1 MKNFTALLM
10 APFLTCALA
19 LGLTLGLAGPAWAQT
34 GPRISSEFAPRAS
47 GDDVLSGERV
57 EALELRLAQLEQLLD
72 AQRTLNNRN
81 RLAETQNLQ
90 QRLEVLENRLLATQ
104 NNFAPSTQS
113 DNGARTAATSA
124 AAERVQFNQLV
135 EMLRLLQAQTDR
147 LMIDMQNMT
156 TRLDKASSDNEFRF
170 QSLEGG
176 VRRANQGI
184 SSSSAEPEVIGFVK
198 KAAPVAGLAEASAV
212 IDVSIPLVGEGN
224 PADLADFDA
233 PVRAPLNDPQA
244 LYERALGDL
253 QAGDYAGARVDF
265 AALVKRFPS
274 HKMAGHAQYWLGE
287 TFYVQ
292 RQYKQ
297 AAQAFLA
304 GYTTYAASKKAPDS
318 LLKLGM
324 TLTALGE
331 KKTGCDAFAELNAKF
346 PDAPAA
352 VAKRA
357 QIEKK
362 RAGCAL

>member
-1 MKNFTALLM
+1 MKKFAALLT
-10 APFLTCALA
+10 AVFVLA
-19 LGLTLGLAGPAWAQT
+19 SPVWAQS
-34 GPRISSEFAPRAS
+34 GPRVPSEFAPRAA
-47 GDDVLSGERV
+47 DAPAGERV
-57 EALELRLAQLEQLLD
+57 EALELRLAQLEQLLE

-81 RLAETQNLQ
+81 RLAEAQSLK
-90 QRLEVLENRLLATQ
+90 QRLEALEVRLLSPPG
-104 NNFAPSTQS
+104 NFAAPASTS
-113 DNGARTAATSA
+113 PNAATSAATSA

-156 TRLDKASSDNEFRF
+156 QRIDKASSDNEFRF

-176 VRRANQGI
+176 MMRANQGI

-198 KAAPVAGLAEASAV
+198 KAAPVAGLVDASAV
-212 IDVSIPLVGEGN
+212 IDVTTPLVGEGN

-233 PVRAPLNDPQA
+233 PVRTPLDDPQA
-244 LYERALGDL
+244 LYERALTDL
-253 QAGDYAGARVDF
+253 QAGNYSGARVDF
-265 AALVKRFPS
+265 ASLVERFPS

-297 AAQAFLA
+297 AAQAFLV

-346 PDAPAA
+346 PDAPSA

-362 RAGCAL
+362 RAGCAS

>member
-1 MKNFTALLM
+1 MKIFAALLT
-10 APFLTCALA
+10 AACLLV
-19 LGLTLGLAGPAWAQT
+19 GPVWAQS
-34 GPRISSEFAPRAS
+34 GLRVPSEFAPRSS
-47 GDDVLSGERV
+47 GDEPASERV
-57 EALELRLAQLEQLLD
+57 DALELRLAQLEQLLD
-72 AQRTLNNRN
+72 AQRTLNARN
-81 RLAETQNLQ
+81 RLTETQTLK
-90 QRLEVLENRLLATQ
+90 QRLEALETRLLSPQ
-104 NNFAPSTQS
+104 GNFAAPASSSSSKNAATS
-113 DNGARTAATSA
+113 AATSA

-147 LMIDMQNMT
+147 LMIDMQNIT
-156 TRLDKASSDNEFRF
+156 QRLDKASSDNEFRF

-176 VRRANQGI
+176 MMRANQGI

-198 KAAPVAGLAEASAV
+198 KAAPVAGLVDASAV
-212 IDVSIPLVGEGN
+212 IDVTTPLVGEGN

-233 PVRAPLNDPQA
+233 PVRTPLDDPQA
-244 LYERALGDL
+244 LYERALSDL
-253 QAGDYAGARVDF
+253 QAGHYSGARVDF
-265 AALVKRFPS
+265 ASLVERFPS

-297 AAQAFLA
+297 AAQAFLV

-346 PDAPAA
+346 PDAPSA

-362 RAGCAL
+362 RAGCAS

>member
-1 MKNFTALLM
+1 MKNFAALFTAV
-10 APFLTCALA
+10 CVLA
-19 LGLTLGLAGPAWAQT
+19 SPVWAQS
-34 GPRISSEFAPRAS
+34 GPRVPSEFAPRAT
-47 GDDVLSGERV
+47 DAPAGERV
-57 EALELRLAQLEQLLD
+57 EALELRLAQLEQLLE

-81 RLAETQNLQ
+81 RLAQAQSLK
-90 QRLEVLENRLLATQ
+90 QRLEALEARLLSPG
-104 NNFAPSTQS
+104 NFATPASAS
-113 DNGARTAATSA
+113 PNAATSA

-147 LMIDMQNMT
+147 LMIDVQNMT
-156 TRLDKASSDNEFRF
+156 QRIDKASSDNEFRF

-176 VRRANQGI
+176 MMRANQGI

-198 KAAPVAGLAEASAV
+198 KAAPVAGLVDAYAM
-212 IDVSIPLVGEGN
+212 IDVTTPLVGEGN

-233 PVRAPLNDPQA
+233 PVRTPLDDPQA
-244 LYERALGDL
+244 LYKRALTDL
-253 QAGDYAGARVDF
+253 QAGNYGGARVDF
-265 AALVKRFPS
+265 SSYVERFPS

-297 AAQAFLA
+297 AAQAFLV

-346 PDAPAA
+346 PDAPSA

-362 RAGCAL
+362 RAGCAS

>member
-1 MKNFTALLM
+1 MKKFAALLT
-10 APFLTCALA
+10 AVFVLA
-19 LGLTLGLAGPAWAQT
+19 SPVWAQS
-34 GPRISSEFAPRAS
+34 GPRVPSEFAPRAA
-47 GDDVLSGERV
+47 DAPAGERV
-57 EALELRLAQLEQLLD
+57 EALELRLAQLEQLLE
-72 AQRTLNNRN
+72 AQRTLNNRS
-81 RLAETQNLQ
+81 RLAEAQSLK
-90 QRLEVLENRLLATQ
+90 QRLEALEVRLLSPPG
-104 NNFAPSTQS
+104 NFAAPASTS
-113 DNGARTAATSA
+113 PNAATSAATSA

-156 TRLDKASSDNEFRF
+156 QRIDKASSDNEFRF

-176 VRRANQGI
+176 MMRANQGI

-198 KAAPVAGLAEASAV
+198 KAAPVAGLVDASAV
-212 IDVSIPLVGEGN
+212 IDVTTPLVGEGN

-233 PVRAPLNDPQA
+233 PVRTPLDDPQA
-244 LYERALGDL
+244 LYERALTDL
-253 QAGDYAGARVDF
+253 QAGNYSGARVDF
-265 AALVKRFPS
+265 ASLVERFPS

-297 AAQAFLA
+297 AAQAFLV

-346 PDAPAA
+346 PDAPSA

-362 RAGCAL
+362 RAGCAS

>member
-1 MKNFTALLM
+1 
-10 APFLTCALA
+10 
-19 LGLTLGLAGPAWAQT
+19 
-34 GPRISSEFAPRAS
+34 
-47 GDDVLSGERV
+47 
-57 EALELRLAQLEQLLD
+57 LELRLAQLEQLLE

-81 RLAETQNLQ
+81 RLAQAQSLK
-90 QRLEVLENRLLATQ
+90 QRLEALEARLLSPPG
-104 NNFAPSTQS
+104 NFAAPASTS
-113 DNGARTAATSA
+113 PNAATSAATSA

-156 TRLDKASSDNEFRF
+156 QRIDKASSDNEFRF

-176 VRRANQGI
+176 MMRANQGI

-198 KAAPVAGLAEASAV
+198 KAAPVAGLVDAYAV
-212 IDVSIPLVGEGN
+212 IDVTTPLVGEGN

-233 PVRAPLNDPQA
+233 PVRTPLDDPQA
-244 LYERALGDL
+244 LYKRALTDL
-253 QAGDYAGARVDF
+253 QAGNYGGARVDF
-265 AALVKRFPS
+265 SSYVERFPS

-297 AAQAFLA
+297 AAQAFLV

-346 PDAPAA
+346 PDAPSA

-362 RAGCAL
+362 RAGCAS

>member
-1 MKNFTALLM
+1 MKNFAALLT
-10 APFLTCALA
+10 AVCVLA
-19 LGLTLGLAGPAWAQT
+19 SPVWAQS
-34 GPRISSEFAPRAS
+34 GPRVPSEFAPRAT
-47 GDDVLSGERV
+47 DAPAGERV
-57 EALELRLAQLEQLLD
+57 EALELRLAQLEQLLE

-81 RLAETQNLQ
+81 RLAEAQSLK
-90 QRLEVLENRLLATQ
+90 QRLEALEARLLSPQ
-104 NNFAPSTQS
+104 GNFAAPASISPNAATS
-113 DNGARTAATSA
+113 AATSA

-156 TRLDKASSDNEFRF
+156 QRIDKASSDNEFRF

-176 VRRANQGI
+176 MMRANQGI

-198 KAAPVAGLAEASAV
+198 KAAPVAGLVDASAV
-212 IDVSIPLVGEGN
+212 IDVTTPLVGEGN
-224 PADLADFDA
+224 PTDLADFDA
-233 PVRAPLNDPQA
+233 PVRTPLDDPQA
-244 LYERALGDL
+244 LYERALTDL
-253 QAGDYAGARVDF
+253 RAGNYGGARVDF
-265 AALVKRFPS
+265 ASLVERFPS

-297 AAQAFLA
+297 AAQAFLV

-346 PDAPAA
+346 PNAPSA

-362 RAGCAL
+362 RAGCAS

>member
-1 MKNFTALLM
+1 MKSFAALLT
-10 APFLTCALA
+10 AACLLA
-19 LGLTLGLAGPAWAQT
+19 SPVWAQS
-34 GPRISSEFAPRAS
+34 GPRVPSEFAPRANA
-47 GDDVLSGERV
+47 DEPAGERV
-57 EALELRLAQLEQLLD
+57 DALELRLAQLEQLLE
-72 AQRTLNNRN
+72 AQRRLNNRN
-81 RLAETQNLQ
+81 RLAETQTLK
-90 QRLEVLENRLLATQ
+90 QRLEALETRLLSPQGNLA
-104 NNFAPSTQS
+104 APSS
-113 DNGARTAATSA
+113 SSNPNVAISAATSA

-156 TRLDKASSDNEFRF
+156 QRIDKASSDNEFRF

-176 VRRANQGI
+176 MMRANQGI

-198 KAAPVAGLAEASAV
+198 KAAPVAGLVDASAV
-212 IDVSIPLVGEGN
+212 IDVTTPLVGEGN

-233 PVRAPLNDPQA
+233 PVRSPLDDPQA
-244 LYERALGDL
+244 LYERALNDL
-253 QAGDYAGARVDF
+253 QLGNYGGARVDF
-265 AALVKRFPS
+265 ASLVERFPS

-297 AAQAFLA
+297 AAQAFLV

-346 PDAPAA
+346 PDAPSA

-362 RAGCAL
+362 RAGCAS

>member
-10 APFLTCALA
+10 APFLACALIF
-19 LGLTLGLAGPAWAQT
+19 GLAGSAWAQT

-47 GDDVLSGERV
+47 GDDAISGERV

-81 RLAETQNLQ
+81 RLAEAQNLQ

-104 NNFAPSTQS
+104 NSFAPSPSSTPS

-156 TRLDKASSDNEFRF
+156 TRMDKASSDNEFRF

-176 VRRANQGI
+176 VLRANQGI

-198 KAAPVAGLAEASAV
+198 KAAPVAGLVDASAV
-212 IDVSIPLVGEGN
+212 IDVTTPLVGEGN

-233 PVRAPLNDPQA
+233 PVRTPLDDPQA
-244 LYERALGDL
+244 LYERALSDL
-253 QAGDYAGARVDF
+253 QAGHYSGARVDF
-265 AALVKRFPS
+265 ASLVERFPS

-297 AAQAFLA
+297 AAQAFLV

-346 PDAPAA
+346 PDAPSA

-362 RAGCAL
+362 RAGCAS